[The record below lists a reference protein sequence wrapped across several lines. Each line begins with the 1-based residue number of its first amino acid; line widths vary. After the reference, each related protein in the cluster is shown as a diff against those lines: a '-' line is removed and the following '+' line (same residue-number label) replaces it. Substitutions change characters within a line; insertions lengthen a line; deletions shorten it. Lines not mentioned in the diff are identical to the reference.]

1 MTIINGNLNRR
12 TLLKS
17 IATTAAG
24 VGLLGASGYASAAD
38 AEIKIASL
46 LDLSGGLDA
55 AGKPMQDAMTLA
67 VEEINAAGGLLGK
80 KIGLVTYDTQ
90 TDMRLYPQY
99 AQQAA
104 LKDKVAAAFGGITS
118 ASREV
123 MRPVFRRLNTL
134 YFYNTQYEGGVCD
147 RNIFCTG
154 ITPAQKQSKQ
164 VPYAMNKWG
173 KKIYTLAA
181 DYNYGQITADWTR
194 KYCVDNGGQIVGQD
208 FFPLDVTNFGSTIQK
223 IQEAKPDFIYTV
235 LVGGAHQSFYRQWA
249 AAGMNT
255 RIPMASTTMSIG
267 GEQMI
272 LAPEE
277 TNGILL
283 CFNYF
288 QALETP
294 ANKAFLERFH
304 KRFGAD
310 YPYVTEL
317 AMATYQAV
325 YLWAEGVKRAG
336 TAERMKVIE
345 ALESGVSLDGPAGKF
360 SLDPQTHHAVMDIN
374 IGQIENRKVKI
385 LESYAQQQPSDT
397 SGVCDLKKNPN
408 DNTMYVIKV

>member
-1 MTIINGNLNRR
+1 MATTNLDRR
-12 TLLKS
+12 VILKS
-17 IATTAAG
+17 MAGAATGLMGVAG
-24 VGLLGASGYASAAD
+24 RASAAND
-38 AEIKIASL
+38 SIKIASL

-55 AGKPMQDAMTLA
+55 AGKPMQDAITLA

-80 KIGLVTYDTQ
+80 QVILNTYDTQ

-208 FFPLDVTNFGSTIQK
+208 FFPLDVTNFSSTIQK

-255 RIPMASTTMSIG
+255 RIPLASTTMSIG
-267 GEQMI
+267 GEQMV
-272 LAPEE
+272 LSPDE

-288 QALETP
+288 EALDTP
-294 ANKAFLERFH
+294 ANKAFLDRFH

-325 YLWAEGVKRAG
+325 YLWASGVRRAG
-336 TAERMKVIE
+336 SAERMPVIE
-345 ALESGVSLDGPAGKF
+345 ASNRVSAW
-360 SLDPQTHHAVMDIN
+360 M
-374 IGQIENRKVKI
+374 GQPV
-385 LESYAQQQPSDT
+385 SSPSIPRRTTRSWT
-397 SGVCDLKKNPN
+397 S
-408 DNTMYVIKV
+408 T

>member
-1 MTIINGNLNRR
+1 MTSGLHLPTRR
-12 TLLKS
+12 TFLKS
-17 IATTAAG
+17 AAG
-24 VGLLGASGYASAAD
+24 ATAGLGLLGGTAGAAGGD
-38 AEIKIASL
+38 IRIASL

-55 AGKPMQDAMTLA
+55 AGKPMQDAITLA
-67 VEEINAAGGLLGK
+67 VEEINIAGGLLGRRVA
-80 KIGLVTYDTQ
+80 LVTYDTQ

-99 AQQAA
+99 AQQAV

-194 KYCVDNGGQIVGQD
+194 KYCIDNGGQIVGQD

-223 IQEAKPDFIYTV
+223 IQEAKPDLIYTV

-249 AAGMNT
+249 AAGMNG

-267 GEQMI
+267 GEQMV

-277 TNGILL
+277 TDGILL

-288 QALETP
+288 EALDTA
-294 ANKAFLERFH
+294 ANKTFLDSFH

-325 YLWAEGVKRAG
+325 QLWAAAVRQAG
-336 TAERMKVIE
+336 SEQRMPVIE
-345 ALESGVSLDGPAGKF
+345 ALESGIALDGPAGRF
-360 SLDPQTHHAVMDIN
+360 AIDPQTHHVIMDIS
-374 IGQIENRKVKI
+374 IGQIENRKIKI
-385 LESYAQQQPSDT
+385 LQTYQQQQPLDT
-397 SGVCDLKKNPN
+397 SGVCDLRKNPS
-408 DNTMYVIKV
+408 DNTMYVIKI

>member
-1 MTIINGNLNRR
+1 MTIMTNINRR
-12 TLLKS
+12 SFLKS
-17 IATTAAG
+17 SAGAATSLGLIGAG
-24 VGLLGASGYASAAD
+24 GKAFASD
-38 AEIKIASL
+38 ETIRIASL

-55 AGKPMQDAMTLA
+55 LGKPMQDAITFA

-80 KIGLVTYDTQ
+80 QIELVTYDTQ
-90 TDMRLYPQY
+90 SDMRLYPQY
-99 AQQAA
+99 AQQAVM
-104 LKDKVAAAFGGITS
+104 KDKVAAAFGGITS

-154 ITPAQKQSKQ
+154 ITPAQKQSKH

-194 KYCVDNGGQIVGQD
+194 KYCMDNGGQIVGQD

-255 RIPMASTTMSIG
+255 RIPLASTTMTIG
-267 GEQMI
+267 GEQKF

-288 QALETP
+288 EELDTP

-317 AMATYQAV
+317 AMATYQSV
-325 YLWAEGVKRAG
+325 YLWAEGVKKAG
-336 TAERMKVIE
+336 TAERMPVIE
-345 ALESGVSLDGPAGKF
+345 ALESGISLDLPSGKF
-360 SLDPQTHHAVMDIN
+360 SIDPQTHHVIMDIN
-374 IGQIENRKVKI
+374 IGQIQDRKINI
-385 LESYAQQQPSDT
+385 LESYPQQHSLDT
-397 SGVCDLKKNPN
+397 SAVCDLKKNPD